1 MVLIMN
7 LEEWARTKCSKNLVQ
22 SSTPFSFKYVLL
34 KLKMYFYAKIELI
47 RYRRYTY
54 GNTS

>member
-7 LEEWARTKCSKNLVQ
+7 LEEWDRTKCSKNLVQ

-47 RYRRYTY
+47 R
-54 GNTS
+54 

>member
-22 SSTPFSFKYVLL
+22 SSTPFFKYVLL

-47 RYRRYTY
+47 R
-54 GNTS
+54 